1 MATLRGDTN
10 SVEMLK
16 GLLHTKIAEED
27 QPTRGTRCLP
37 KFKQNPMKV
46 NPSIYTVLSGSSVAP
61 LALAAEAKRQPE
73 VPSVPVT
80 QGGLTFM
87 SGVVTTHADIGF
99 TPFSDRNIRELCS
112 LLPLTIFDKDWKE
125 RALTY
130 HVEKRTKSEDS
141 SSDKVSRYSG
151 LRYLNEWSQ
160 TYTSWS
166 MNHKTFHE
174 LLCNV
179 YDLLVFAGWITIH
192 KQHMDNLH
200 KHHGFMPAFRYD
212 MMTRE
217 NTFSHRVYG

>member
-16 GLLHTKIAEED
+16 GLLHTKITEED

-37 KFKQNPMKV
+37 KFKRNPMKV
-46 NPSIYTVLSGSSVAP
+46 NPSIYAVLSG
-61 LALAAEAKRQPE
+61 R
-73 VPSVPVT
+73 
-80 QGGLTFM
+80 
-87 SGVVTTHADIGF
+87 
-99 TPFSDRNIRELCS
+99 
-112 LLPLTIFDKDWKE
+112 LPLTIFDKDWQE
-125 RALTY
+125 GALTY

-141 SSDKVSRYSG
+141 SSDKVSQYSG
-151 LRYLNEWSQ
+151 LLYLKKWSQ

-166 MNHKTFHE
+166 MNHKTFHK
-174 LLCNV
+174 LLPDV
-179 YDLLVFAGWITIH
+179 YDLSVFAGWIRIH
-192 KQHMDNLH
+192 KQHVDNLH